1 MLARWYAAYDMVV
14 ADPERAKRDKGVRP
28 GGACVPGQAER
39 EPGPGQVQRDAG
51 QAALACP
58 AAAVAAGDMAAL
70 MLRWGWSARW

>member
-1 MLARWYAAYDMVV
+1 MEESLLARWYAAYDMVV
-14 ADPERAKRDKGVRP
+14 ADPERAKWDKGVRP

-58 AAAVAAGDMAAL
+58 AAAVAAGEQQAAEVIW
-70 MLRWGWSARW
+70 RH